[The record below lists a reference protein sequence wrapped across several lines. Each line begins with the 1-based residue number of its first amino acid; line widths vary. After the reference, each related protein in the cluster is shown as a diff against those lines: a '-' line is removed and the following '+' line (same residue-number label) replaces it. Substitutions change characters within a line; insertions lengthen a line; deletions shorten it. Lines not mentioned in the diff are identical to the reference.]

1 MAAGV
6 SIVSWIGV
14 QADGLRDEMLAA
26 DQALDPIEFRQRLYD
41 QVLATILDGVLAT
54 GQATPEFRALVTLL
68 TNTYTG
74 VALHQTVR
82 QTRQMRVAVPAG
94 TLNLAAPGQNAVLR
108 MMGRRKRRT
117 FKGWLERL
125 PDGRQ
130 MPVLEMTV
138 AQVRYAADAR
148 WQQVANAAMP
158 PQVLDWAV
166 ALACERGGTD
176 DAILGRYVSAEE
188 MDAELERLTTV
199 ESLKAAQAVTSEGT
213 TSNGTDG

>member
-1 MAAGV
+1 MLTGI
-6 SIVSWIGV
+6 SIVSWIGA
-14 QADGLRDEMLAA
+14 QADELRDEMVAA
-26 DQALDPIEFRQRLYD
+26 DQALEPIEFRRRLHD
-41 QVLATILDGVLAT
+41 RALAVILDGVLAT
-54 GQATPEFRALVTLL
+54 GQATPEFHALVGLL
-68 TNTYTG
+68 TSTYTG

-82 QTRQMRVAVPAG
+82 RSRQTRVAVPAG

-108 MMGRRKRRT
+108 MMGRRSRRT

-148 WQQVANAAMP
+148 WQQVANAALP

-166 ALACERGGTD
+166 TLACERGGTD
-176 DAILGRYVSAEE
+176 DAILGRYVTAEE

-199 ESLKAAQAVTSEGT
+199 ERLKAAQAVTNEGMAG
-213 TSNGTDG
+213 NGTDG